1 MRKTEEKNTT
11 DILSDYLNY
20 SKNDTCNLYDELQTS
35 LENFFSNEGEISAEE
50 IYLITNHKNG
60 GKL

>member
-20 SKNDTCNLYDELQTS
+20 SKNDTCNLYDELQTN
-35 LENFFSNEGEISAEE
+35 LENFFSNEDEISAEE
-50 IYLITNHKNG
+50 IYLITNQKNG
-60 GKL
+60 GQL

>member
-20 SKNDTCNLYDELQTS
+20 SKNDTCNLYDELQTN
-35 LENFFSNEGEISAEE
+35 LENFFSNEDEISAEE

-60 GKL
+60 GQL

>member
-20 SKNDTCNLYDELQTS
+20 SKNDTCNLYDELQTN
-35 LENFFSNEGEISAEE
+35 LENFFSNENEISAEE
-50 IYLITNHKNG
+50 IYLITNQKIG
-60 GKL
+60 GQL